1 MKAETLVTAFK
12 EKGMN
17 LDGMPFHKP
26 HNGITRPE
34 IGASLAFADRM
45 ASLAFQVRYLND
57 LHYVSELKKLLLAK
71 VYKMFSLR
79 SDTAKKYVD
88 LAIQEV
94 CLNDMC
100 KKCKGRGA
108 VPSKYKIR
116 KIAKV
121 KEVDELWR
129 SIEIEYKKY
138 VHGYKVDGDLV
149 TYGKKVNHL
158 ANKYSVMCGEVLR
171 KVQGWIEDKE
181 KQVKKPEVVAMNYD
195 HECKG
200 CNGTGFGRM
209 LDKERAEFLRVSPR
223 AYSENHKKRYDQ
235 IYIDL
240 SDSLCS
246 VVKH

>member
-34 IGASLAFADRM
+34 IGASLAFAERM

-57 LHYVSELKKLLLAK
+57 LHYVSELKRLLLSK

-100 KKCKGRGA
+100 KKCDGRGA

-121 KEVDELWR
+121 KEVDEKWR
-129 SIEIEYKKY
+129 LIEIEYKKY
-138 VHGYKVDGDLV
+138 AHDYKVDGDLV
-149 TYGKKVNHL
+149 SYRKKVNYL
-158 ANKYSVMCGEVLR
+158 ANKYSVTSGEILR
-171 KVQGWIEDKE
+171 KAQGWTEDKLSKE
-181 KQVKKPEVVAMNYD
+181 KKPKAIAMNYD
-195 HECKG
+195 HECSA

-209 LDKERAEFLRVSPR
+209 LDKERAEFLKVAASTYSNDHKGKYDRVYLHLWGTLQSI
-223 AYSENHKKRYDQ
+223 NTH
-235 IYIDL
+235 
-240 SDSLCS
+240 
-246 VVKH
+246 

>member
-12 EKGMN
+12 EKSIN
-17 LDGMPFHKP
+17 LDGMPFHKS

-34 IGASLAFADRM
+34 IGASLAFADRI

-57 LHYVSELKKLLLAK
+57 LHYVPELKKLLLAK

-100 KKCKGRGA
+100 KKCDGRGA

-121 KEVDELWR
+121 KEVDEKWR
-129 SIEIEYKKY
+129 LIEIEYKKY
-138 VHGYKVDGDLV
+138 AHDDKLSGDLV
-149 TYGKKVNHL
+149 SYGKKVNHL
-158 ANKYSVMCGEVLR
+158 ANKYSVTSGEILR
-171 KVQGWIEDKE
+171 KAQGWTEDKLSKE
-181 KQVKKPEVVAMNYD
+181 KKPKAIAMNYD
-195 HECKG
+195 HECSA

-209 LDKERAEFLRVSPR
+209 LDKERAEFLGIYKMAFSQK
-223 AYSENHKKRYDQ
+223 HKKRYDEV
-235 IYIDL
+235 YAKL
-240 SDSLCS
+240 RDSVQS
-246 VVKH
+246 INRH

>member
-12 EKGMN
+12 EKSIS
-17 LDGMPFHKP
+17 LDGMPFHKS
-26 HNGITRPE
+26 HNAITRPE

-57 LHYVSELKKLLLAK
+57 LHYVPELRGLLLVK
-71 VYKMFSLR
+71 VHKMFSLR
-79 SDTAKKYVD
+79 SDTARKYVD
-88 LAIQEV
+88 LSIQEV
-94 CLNDMC
+94 CLNDIC
-100 KKCKGRGA
+100 NKCKGRGA

-121 KEVDELWR
+121 KEVDEKWR

-158 ANKYSVMCGEVLR
+158 TNKYSVTSGEILR
-171 KVQGWIEDKE
+171 KVRGWVEDKE
-181 KQVKKPEVVAMNYD
+181 SKVKKPKAIAMNYD
-195 HECKG
+195 HECSA

-209 LDKERAEFLRVSPR
+209 LDRERAEFLGAEVKT
-223 AYSENHKKRYDQ
+223 YSHRHKKRYDEVHA
-235 IYIDL
+235 IL
-240 SDSLCS
+240 RDSIQS
-246 VVKH
+246 VSRH